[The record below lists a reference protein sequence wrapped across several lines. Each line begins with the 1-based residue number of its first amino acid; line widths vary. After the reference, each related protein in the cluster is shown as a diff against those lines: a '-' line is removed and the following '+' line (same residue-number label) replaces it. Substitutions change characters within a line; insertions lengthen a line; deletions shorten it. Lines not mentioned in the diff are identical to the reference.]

1 MKPMNKKLKLVL
13 FLIFS
18 ISFLLLTVEIYVY
31 GPNFFSSPKK
41 NIASIKDNMLAI
53 AAFEKYIFEADR
65 YAETNEPD
73 KALHAYELALN
84 QVKDDPK
91 RSVKAKFGIAD
102 MQLWLENYEIS
113 ASIYRELY
121 NIDLKERDHELALEG
136 LIKSLTYDGRPK
148 EAISLIPLN
157 FNYRKPGLVIAVA
170 EAYLAAE
177 DVNQAVAF
185 IKAKEQLLQEIP
197 KDSHL
202 LKELDKLKKQID
214 VAMYNMMQTQQVVHL
229 TKKQKLFAEYLNKA
243 KAAFMAENFK
253 EAICFYTLAQR
264 NASSQS
270 DTNTTLFGLGGIYI
284 SMGENYKALNIYK
297 ALLEEK
303 LQKED
308 FEVALNGYVNSLSNL
323 DKPMMAYYAI
333 PENFKYTNP
342 RLIVTAAQAALWA
355 GWPYKSSNIL
365 SANENLLQQI
375 DPNSRLGGLYEEVL
389 WQTTSLTAP
398 NTADYKHYYL
408 VDSEKFR
415 VFRGIINYSHR
426 TSAMF
431 NTSLALTRNHFTIPG
446 LWPVNGNV
454 VTLQEDGLLN
464 DYFGYLAN
472 LSSANYQYWNPILW
486 DFKLALQPNDTLTIS
501 ARNNKEIVEAIPA
514 INNHITLDTSEF
526 NIRIEPIYR
535 VFISGAF
542 FNSKFSDNYKR
553 NGSSANFSYL
563 LLSDYGVYIDYF
575 IRSYHAKN
583 PSQFYFSPLKF
594 RQTLLSLRI
603 KHHITNTW
611 NYYASG
617 GVGRQWINTDPY
629 TIARKL
635 QFGITGPLFKC
646 INLDG
651 YYLYSSSADNS
662 VTGAYSY
669 KVIGA
674 NLQFIF

>member
-1 MKPMNKKLKLVL
+1 MKPIDKKLKLVL

-18 ISFLLLTVEIYVY
+18 ISFMLLTINLYVY
-31 GPNFFSSPKK
+31 GPSFSKK
-41 NIASIKDNMLAI
+41 NIEDSKDNMIAI
-53 AAFEKYIFEADR
+53 ATFEKHIFEADH
-65 YAETNEPD
+65 YAENNEPL

-84 QVKDDPK
+84 QVKNDPK
-91 RSVKAKFGIAD
+91 RSVKAKLGIAA

-113 ASIYRELY
+113 ASVYRELY
-121 NIDLKERDHELALEG
+121 NMELKERDHDLALEG
-136 LIKSLTYDGRPK
+136 LIKSLNYDGRPK
-148 EAISLIPLN
+148 EAITLIPT
-157 FNYRKPGLVIAVA
+157 NYHYNKPGLVIAVA

-177 DVNQAVAF
+177 DVNQAISL
-185 IKAKEQLLQEIP
+185 IKKEDSLLQEIS
-197 KDSHL
+197 KDSRL
-202 LKELDKLKKQID
+202 FKEFEKLKKQID
-214 VAMYNMMQTQQVVHL
+214 VAIYNITQTQQIVHL

-243 KAAFMAENFK
+243 KAAFVAENFK
-253 EAICFYTLAQR
+253 EAVCYYTLAKK

-270 DTNTTLFGLGGIYI
+270 DTNATLFGLGGIYL
-284 SMGENYKALNIYK
+284 STGENYKALNIYK
-297 ALLEEK
+297 TLLEEK

-308 FEVALNGYVNSLSNL
+308 FEVALNGYVSSLSNL
-323 DKPMMAYYAI
+323 DKPIMAYYAI
-333 PENFKYTNP
+333 PENFNYTNP
-342 RLIVTAAQAALWA
+342 KLVVTAAQAALWA
-355 GWPYKSSNIL
+355 GWPYKSRNIL
-365 SANENLLQQI
+365 NTNENLLQKINPQ
-375 DPNSRLGGLYEEVL
+375 SHLGGLYEEVL
-389 WQTTSLTAP
+389 WQTTALTAP
-398 NTADYKHYYL
+398 NTADYKHYYM
-408 VDSEKFR
+408 VDSDKFR
-415 VFRGIINYSHR
+415 IFRYIANYSHR

-431 NTSLALTRNHFTIPG
+431 NTSLALTRNHFTLPG
-446 LWPVNGNV
+446 LLPISGNV

-464 DYFGYLAN
+464 DYFAYLAN
-472 LSSANYQYWNPILW
+472 LSSANYQHWDPILW
-486 DFKLALQPNDTLTIS
+486 DLKLTAQPNDVLIMS
-501 ARNNKEIVEAIPA
+501 IRNNKEVVEAIPA

-526 NIRIEPIYR
+526 NVRIEPIYR
-535 VFISGAF
+535 FFISGGL

-629 TIARKL
+629 TISRKV

-646 INLDG
+646 INLDS
-651 YYLYSSSADNS
+651 YYLYNSSADNS

-669 KVIGA
+669 KVIGV